1 MQLSLD
7 LHRRTCVNSSDAIIN
22 DPDTI
27 GNDDIP
33 PLRDNMTE
41 PSLLE
46 DWTTSHR
53 NRALVAVVALAMLC
67 YA

>member
-7 LHRRTCVNSSDAIIN
+7 LHLRTCVNNSDAIIN

-33 PLRDNMTE
+33 PLRDNMTG

-46 DWTTSHR
+46 DWTTSK
-53 NRALVAVVALAMLC
+53 VIGP
-67 YA
+67 